1 MPRSLFVRRLLRV
14 LLGLF
19 LGALVVAAYTLYLV
33 RTQGEVAMQP
43 PAIET
48 TLAAPAFDLVDQH
61 GRRFTNADLE
71 GKVWV
76 ADFIFTNC
84 PDFCP
89 VLTANMLRLQ
99 RQLASE
105 GVLGDDVMLVSFSVD
120 PIADTPE
127 VLYRYAEAYGAD
139 QEAWRFLTGP
149 FEYLDEVLVDGF
161 FVAVTHIYHDDPDG
175 HGQHGEHADHGA
187 HHTHTDH
194 HDVPPPYD
202 IVHSNRFV
210 VVDRHG
216 NVQGYHDGEQLD
228 LEALM
233 HDIRFLVERG

>member
-1 MPRSLFVRRLLRV
+1 MSSSLFVRRLMRV

-19 LGALVVAAYTLYLV
+19 LGAVVVAAYTLYLV

-43 PAIET
+43 PVIET
-48 TLAAPAFDLVDQH
+48 TQAAPAFDLVDQH
-61 GRRFTNADLE
+61 GQRFTDEDLK

-89 VLTANMLRLQ
+89 ALTANMVRLQ
-99 RQLASE
+99 RELAAD
-105 GVLGDDVMLVSFSVD
+105 GLLGEDVMLVSFSVD

-139 QEAWRFLTGP
+139 QDAWRFLTGP

-161 FVAVTHIYHDDPDG
+161 FVAVTHIYHDE
-175 HGQHGEHADHGA
+175 HGDDGEHHV
-187 HHTHTDH
+187 HTDH

-228 LEALM
+228 LEAIM
-233 HDIRFLVERG
+233 HDIGFLVERG